1 MKQKTAEH
9 AEERLEL
16 ETEIRKLEKMIG
28 DLDRD
33 VKDQKR
39 EGERT
44 EKDLRSVV
52 EHLKISK
59 MEEARRLKEEMEKM
73 ALDFEK
79 KQTEMESK
87 RAESRSVNEK
97 LNEQLRH
104 AINNNDELNSTLSGL
119 RQDKFKSDE
128 ERRFADQQCK
138 QLAEE
143 KLQIEMDAKN
153 AMDSLEATFKE
164 KLNILQ
170 QDMSTL
176 KYEIQN
182 RDTSIHDIVSENER
196 LKVQNMELEE
206 TVRVTMMVMKM
217 MKGAIES

>member
-59 MEEARRLKEEMEKM
+59 MEEGKRLKEEMEKM

-79 KQTEMESK
+79 KQAEMESK